1 MTEKYKFKDWVLIA
15 HEKHP
20 TDGDLF
26 WNEVKCPALPEFI
39 DHHLEE
45 LRKAYRAGL
54 IEDHRWDKLQ
64 DCVTNAIEALKM
76 ADVAAIAKA
85 FYDLGRA
92 REEVDH
98 HNSEDMI
105 DLYETKIK
113 SLKREAPLFRL
124 NLGKKHL
131 KETAQY
137 MAEKEWEKDTRQEIR
152 LGSMCKKVYSIIFN
166 EVRGDDLEKALPR
179 EPMGLKEWLRPIA
192 PSWAKKGGRPRK

>member
-1 MTEKYKFKDWVLIA
+1 MTEYKFKDWCLIA
-15 HEKHP
+15 YEKHP
-20 TDGDLF
+20 SDGDLCLK
-26 WNEVKCPALPEFI
+26 EDKEPDLAEFL

-45 LRKAYRAGL
+45 LKKARDAGIL
-54 IEDHRWDKLQ
+54 GNRRWDRLQ
-64 DCVTNAIEALKM
+64 DRVTDAIASFETPS
-76 ADVAAIAKA
+76 VAAIAKA

-113 SLKREAPLFRL
+113 SLKREAPLLRL